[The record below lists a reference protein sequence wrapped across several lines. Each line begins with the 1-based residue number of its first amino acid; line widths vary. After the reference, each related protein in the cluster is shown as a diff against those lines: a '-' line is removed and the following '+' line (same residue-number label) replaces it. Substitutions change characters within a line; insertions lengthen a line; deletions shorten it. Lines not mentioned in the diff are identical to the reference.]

1 MKYIL
6 NLRNFSS
13 SIKNFS
19 TPLIIYNKNRKKMVD
34 EIFKNQEFKQKNINV
49 KESYYNMYQALNYLK
64 KKIII
69 FLVYF
74 IILVN
79 V

>member
-64 KKIII
+64 KK
-69 FLVYF
+69 
-74 IILVN
+74 
-79 V
+79 